1 MEWVLL
7 ILGMLA
13 LAGALFWQHKQE
25 QDFVRLQKEALE
37 QVVRDRTADLELL
50 VSDLTEELSQAA
62 RRAVND
68 LEQRLGALRLRGPG
82 EGEASDQSEIS
93 AVQLSAPQPVVQP
106 AGSSQGVS
114 GSLPH
119 FDRRAKEKAVK
130 ELAAQGK
137 DITSIAKELGMGK
150 GEVELILNLD
160 QARAR

>member
-25 QDFVRLQKEALE
+25 QSFVRLQKEALE

-50 VSDLTEELSQAA
+50 VSDLTEELNQAA
-62 RRAVND
+62 RRAVSD
-68 LEQRLGALRLRGPG
+68 LEERIGALRARWQEEEKAP
-82 EGEASDQSEIS
+82 SQSE
-93 AVQLSAPQPVVQP
+93 VSAPQPVVQP
-106 AGSSQGVS
+106 AAGPQRVS
-114 GSLPH
+114 AQPPRL
-119 FDRRAKEKAVK
+119 DRRAREKAVK

-137 DITSIAKELGMGK
+137 DITSIAKELGLGK
-150 GEVELILNLD
+150 GEVELILNLE